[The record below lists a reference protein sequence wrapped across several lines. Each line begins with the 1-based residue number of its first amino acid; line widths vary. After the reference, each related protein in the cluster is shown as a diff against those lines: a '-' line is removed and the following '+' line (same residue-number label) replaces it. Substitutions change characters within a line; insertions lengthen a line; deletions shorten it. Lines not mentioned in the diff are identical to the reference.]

1 MRKQNINED
10 KAAGGKGS
18 FNGLDMTIL
27 KKDILKVTTVR
38 NATLAAK
45 KKAYEFALVFNAQ
58 YLGRGKRPESRFA
71 RSAVVIGSNNKCKL
85 IAGDNFVFFRIKSL
99 KVYSIAKKKITP
111 WNIGSP
117 GVSAAGLYEQL
128 IKKPKI
134 KIKTDNGELE
144 LERCDA

>member
-1 MRKQNINED
+1 MRKQNINKD
-10 KAAGGKGS
+10 KAAGGKTS
-18 FNGLDMTIL
+18 FNRLDMFIL
-27 KKDILKVTTVR
+27 KNNILKVTTVR

-58 YLGRGKRPESRFA
+58 YLGRGNRPESRFA
-71 RSAVVIGSNNKCKL
+71 RSVVVIGSNNKCKL

-99 KVYSIAKKKITP
+99 KLYAKARKKITP
-111 WNIGSP
+111 WNTGSP
-117 GVSAAGLYEQL
+117 SVSAAGLYEQI